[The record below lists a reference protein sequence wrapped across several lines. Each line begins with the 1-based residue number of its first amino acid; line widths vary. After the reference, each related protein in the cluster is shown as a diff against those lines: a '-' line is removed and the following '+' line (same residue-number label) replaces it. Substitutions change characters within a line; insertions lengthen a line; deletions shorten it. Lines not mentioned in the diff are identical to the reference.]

1 MYTKKLIISIHTVKK
16 ILIKQL
22 STVGVVRQEPKIRN
36 QHKRY
41 YKQRWCFT
49 VLRANVF
56 INIEYSIVLFI
67 LLQALNDDDDAGGD
81 DLAVNVDGGKMDE
94 FFQEVEEIR

>member
-1 MYTKKLIISIHTVKK
+1 MS
-16 ILIKQL
+16 
-22 STVGVVRQEPKIRN
+22 
-36 QHKRY
+36 RY
-41 YKQRWCFT
+41 NHQVFSN
-49 VLRANVF
+49 VL
-56 INIEYSIVLFI
+56 I